1 MALQPLR
8 TLLDLTEVLRPG
20 LTAPSFSNFLVVF
33 AGWIRTAGIHA
44 VTEALVVTGVAGRRH
59 HEAYHRFFSRGT
71 WDPDELGRLLFDII
85 LKLCEGSAIRVVV
98 DDTLAPKKGPMVFG
112 IGCHIDAVRST
123 RLHKVFTFGHVW
135 VTVAVLLPVPF
146 SSRTWALPIL
156 FRLYRSE
163 KECTKRG
170 HKHRKKTELAREALG
185 VLQDWVGE
193 RRVEVAADCAYCC
206 DTVTRGLPATF
217 VFFGA
222 MRPDAVLTSQPE
234 RKSRCGRPSKR
245 GKLLP
250 KPEKVAKNQRIPWQ
264 TCSAFLYGKET
275 PVRYK
280 TFCAQ
285 WYRAC
290 GSRWLRIVITECTSG
305 AIPYRV
311 FFCTDPTLTV
321 VQILEGYGRRW
332 AIEVC
337 FRELKQLLGFADSSA
352 RKEEAVKRVAPFV
365 GLTYTMLVLWFA
377 MGAWHSPLACPPVRP
392 WYRHKRGHSFADV
405 LRAAQRA
412 LATHRVLD
420 PRRNIHNL
428 RQSRAR
434 THQASVS
441 PFARPR
447 RAA

>member
-1 MALQPLR
+1 M
-8 TLLDLTEVLRPG
+8 
-20 LTAPSFSNFLVVF
+20 
-33 AGWIRTAGIHA
+33 
-44 VTEALVVTGVAGRRH
+44 
-59 HEAYHRFFSRGT
+59 
-71 WDPDELGRLLFDII
+71 
-85 LKLCEGSAIRVVV
+85 
-98 DDTLAPKKGPMVFG
+98 
-112 IGCHIDAVRST
+112 
-123 RLHKVFTFGHVW
+123 
-135 VTVAVLLPVPF
+135 
-146 SSRTWALPIL
+146 
-156 FRLYRSE
+156 
-163 KECTKRG
+163 
-170 HKHRKKTELAREALG
+170 
-185 VLQDWVGE
+185 LQDWVGE

-305 AIPYRV
+305 AIPYRI

-441 PFARPR
+441 PFTRPR
-447 RAA
+447 RAAEKGETRVRPQASGTRP